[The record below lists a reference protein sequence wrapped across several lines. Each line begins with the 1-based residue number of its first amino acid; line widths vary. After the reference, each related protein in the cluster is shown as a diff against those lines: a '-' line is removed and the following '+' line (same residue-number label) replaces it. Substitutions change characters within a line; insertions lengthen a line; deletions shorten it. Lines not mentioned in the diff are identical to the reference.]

1 MIGKSGAEEMI
12 RIEYPLLRRSAAEI
26 EKEEAEDGGEQ
37 QERRRETSIKTALRA
52 AQEVSGDVPIYSPS
66 SSPPPPPPPKTG
78 FPADFGVDPP
88 DNSAGNL
95 TVRKTREFHLTA
107 DMSLMNHQDI
117 IERAPFYGEF
127 RLFKTPM
134 QDDLANLVPIPG
146 LSEASI
152 KLQTVPGRVLWARK
166 KEEEK
171 RPTLTELWKR
181 GSRGYLKDMKT
192 GKDSFIPEKGAA
204 ARKRRFSK
212 T

>member
-1 MIGKSGAEEMI
+1 MGKSGAEEMI
-12 RIEYPLLRRSAAEI
+12 RIEYPLPRRSAAEI

-37 QERRRETSIKTALRA
+37 QERRRETSVESALYA

-66 SSPPPPPPPKTG
+66 SSPSPPPPPKTG

-88 DNSAGNL
+88 DDSAGNL

-107 DMSLMNHQDI
+107 DISLMNHQDI

-134 QDDLANLVPIPG
+134 QDDLANLVPILG

-152 KLQTVPGRVLWARK
+152 KLQTVPGRVIWARK

-171 RPTLTELWKR
+171 RPTLTELWEK
-181 GSRGYLKDMKT
+181 GSKGYLEDMKA
-192 GKDSFIPEKGAA
+192 GKDSFVPEKGAA

>member
-1 MIGKSGAEEMI
+1 MI
-12 RIEYPLLRRSAAEI
+12 RIEFPLPRRSEAEI

-37 QERRRETSIKTALRA
+37 QDRRRETSIRDALHA

-66 SSPPPPPPPKTG
+66 ASTGPPPPLPKTG
-78 FPADFGVDPP
+78 FPADFGAEPP
-88 DNSAGNL
+88 DHSSGNL
-95 TVRKTREFHLTA
+95 TARKTREFHLTA
-107 DMSLMNHQDI
+107 DMSLMNYQDI

-166 KEEEK
+166 KEEEQ
-171 RPTLTELWKR
+171 RPTLTELWEK
-181 GSRGYLKDMKT
+181 GQKGYLEDLKA
-192 GKDSFIPEKGAA
+192 GRDSFVPEKGAA
-204 ARKRRFSK
+204 ARKRRFSA